1 MRSRSRGFSLA
12 LVLLVASVVL
22 TVGFAMAA
30 LSSFSLNLATQ
41 TLNQAR
47 ADALSR
53 AVTAQVCYELDQ
65 RVWTQNPWQL
75 GGYPDMAYGA
85 DAVRQRFQ
93 ALPVFPD
100 TTQHVLNGTMQAW
113 VEFDGSGYFSVDNL
127 ASGESR
133 QSYADQGTSRASVP
147 PYSLSL
153 VVNTGIG
160 TDRDHL
166 LDVRH
171 FESVICRAWPYAAYS
186 VKSPVCITGGSLVR
200 GDIYAGNSTVLVGE
214 IGGTPVGLQG
224 DVCMQGTEKQSKI
237 GLEVGSLMSGTV
249 RYEVLPPVGPPPP
262 GTSFPTT
269 STRTP
274 RPVGIGHLKLPPPTP
289 QMADA
294 LNPFNANPFD
304 GVSKID
310 AVKFPVKD
318 AVSVTDLKNL
328 IEGWWLTRKEFNEQ
342 SDALLSKI
350 AIWRGNERLSSLQD
364 YRGRVHFR
372 FPGEAVEGV
381 AGFGAYGKNGAVN
394 ALVLSHDIALSNG
407 VYLITQSLTNH
418 FGVEST
424 PLTTEVVDD
433 LWTGDGSGPATIS
446 LQDTVLIVY
455 GDLDMRGL
463 TGDNSTLYV
472 TGNLFLNGGKLES
485 GEKGM
490 LVMAS
495 NVVIE
500 AEGDFRGVIA
510 SKGNI
515 TLKPLKNSARLK
527 IRGGLLA
534 EGYEGA
540 DAIADS
546 TGALRI
552 KSGAPITVSNTTL
565 TYDRAYTKS
574 LNRLGT
580 TRVLIHREV
589 L

>member
-249 RYEVLPPVGPPPP
+249 RYEVLPPVG
-262 GTSFPTT
+262 
-269 STRTP
+269 
-274 RPVGIGHLKLPPPTP
+274 
-289 QMADA
+289 
-294 LNPFNANPFD
+294 
-304 GVSKID
+304 
-310 AVKFPVKD
+310 
-318 AVSVTDLKNL
+318 
-328 IEGWWLTRKEFNEQ
+328 
-342 SDALLSKI
+342 
-350 AIWRGNERLSSLQD
+350 
-364 YRGRVHFR
+364 
-372 FPGEAVEGV
+372 
-381 AGFGAYGKNGAVN
+381 
-394 ALVLSHDIALSNG
+394 
-407 VYLITQSLTNH
+407 
-418 FGVEST
+418 
-424 PLTTEVVDD
+424 
-433 LWTGDGSGPATIS
+433 
-446 LQDTVLIVY
+446 
-455 GDLDMRGL
+455 
-463 TGDNSTLYV
+463 
-472 TGNLFLNGGKLES
+472 
-485 GEKGM
+485 
-490 LVMAS
+490 
-495 NVVIE
+495 
-500 AEGDFRGVIA
+500 
-510 SKGNI
+510 
-515 TLKPLKNSARLK
+515 
-527 IRGGLLA
+527 
-534 EGYEGA
+534 
-540 DAIADS
+540 
-546 TGALRI
+546 
-552 KSGAPITVSNTTL
+552 
-565 TYDRAYTKS
+565 
-574 LNRLGT
+574 
-580 TRVLIHREV
+580 
-589 L
+589 